1 MSKATN
7 NTNDNNNSNK
17 NNKNGQSAGKKPAQK
32 KSLVEMFIGTAE
44 EREAAAKK
52 KKAQAEKRA
61 IERKNADAK
70 KHAAKQPEVAEN
82 KQQRGIRFL
91 GGLLF
96 SKMARGGAQELSN
109 NADEVNKLNVFPVP
123 DGDTGDNMK
132 MTIESGVAA
141 IENLDT
147 DNLAEVMQELSH
159 GMLLGAR
166 GNSGVILSQFFAG
179 MAKGLEGIEQANPQT
194 LGHALEI
201 GVEQAYASVM
211 TPTEGTILT
220 VARES
225 VEFAVRKLHRNS
237 TIKTFFRDLV
247 DEMQASLD
255 RTPEILAVL
264 KEADVVDSGGAGLL
278 YIMDGFNRV
287 LNGKTIAAEGA
298 DVSDE
303 AKKKAS
309 VAKTSFG
316 PDSEMTYGYCTEL
329 LLQLQNSKCNPAK
342 YSIAPLKKFLA
353 SIGDSIVAFKTDSIV
368 KIHVHTFTPEKVL
381 EYCRSVGEFLTVKIE
396 NMSVQH
402 TESADEKSAAGE
414 NEDTAE
420 EKDETVLI
428 EVKPRSAEKKKHA
441 VVTVCNGEGMISIFS
456 ELGADVIVVGGQAH
470 NPSTNDFLDAF
481 AKINAENIFVFPNN
495 GNIMM
500 AASQAAELHSDA
512 NVIVIPSKIVCAGYI
527 AMATVD
533 LDGREADEVRDRMI
547 ETIQRVATGYVS
559 PSVRDADIGGINIK
573 TGDTIGIIGKDI
585 VVSDASRTAA
595 VCALADRLLEGD
607 RFMLTVFTGED
618 AAEDEC
624 NAIKEQIEREHPDIE
639 LYFVKGDQ
647 QIYPYLFIA
656 E

>member
-1 MSKATN
+1 MSKATKN
-7 NTNDNNNSNK
+7 TNGNTNDNNKK
-17 NNKNGQSAGKKPAQK
+17 NDQGAGKKPAQK
-32 KSLVEMFIGTAE
+32 KSLVEMFIGTAQ

-52 KKAQAEKRA
+52 KKEQAEKRA
-61 IERKNADAK
+61 IQRKNADEK
-70 KHAAKQPEVAEN
+70 KRAAKQPQKSEN
-82 KQQRGIRFL
+82 TQQRGIRFL

-96 SKMARGGAQELSN
+96 SKMAKGGAQELSN
-109 NADEVNKLNVFPVP
+109 NAEEVNKLNVFPVP

-179 MAKGLEGIEQANPQT
+179 MAKGLDGVEQANPQT

-287 LNGKTIAAEGA
+287 LNGKIIDDGAE
-298 DVSDE
+298 VSDE
-303 AKKKAS
+303 AKKKVN

-402 TESADEKSAAGE
+402 TESADEKGAADE
-414 NEDTAE
+414 SEDIAE

-428 EVKPRSAEKKKHA
+428 EVKPRSEEKKKHA

-456 ELGADVIVVGGQAH
+456 ELGADVIIVGGQAH

-512 NVIVIPSKIVCAGYI
+512 NVVVIPSKIVCAGYI

-573 TGDTIGIIGKDI
+573 NGDTIGIIGKDI
-585 VVSDASRTAA
+585 VVSDASRITA